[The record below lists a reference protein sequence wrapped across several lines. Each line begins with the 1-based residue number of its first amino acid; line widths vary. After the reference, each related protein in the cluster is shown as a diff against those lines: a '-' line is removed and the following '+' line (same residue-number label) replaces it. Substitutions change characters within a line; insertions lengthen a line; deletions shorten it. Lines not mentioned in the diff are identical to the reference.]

1 MEGIL
6 AEPGGRRGG
15 KGFQTITGTLECKL
29 WLLDFM
35 LQFAFAVSLGLL
47 LIPLLINRLGSQ
59 RMFRNSGS
67 VLSVVSGY
75 CLLVVLPCHVVL
87 FLFTKVHGAS
97 LVAQAVK
104 NLPAMRETQV
114 RFLGWED
121 LWRRAW

>member
-1 MEGIL
+1 
-6 AEPGGRRGG
+6 
-15 KGFQTITGTLECKL
+15 
-29 WLLDFM
+29 M
-35 LQFAFAVSLGLL
+35 LQLAFAVSLGLL

-59 RMFRNSGS
+59 RMFRNPGS
-67 VLSVVSGY
+67 VLSDVSGY
-75 CLLVVLPCHVVL
+75 CLLVVLPSHVVL

-97 LVAQAVK
+97 LVAQTVK